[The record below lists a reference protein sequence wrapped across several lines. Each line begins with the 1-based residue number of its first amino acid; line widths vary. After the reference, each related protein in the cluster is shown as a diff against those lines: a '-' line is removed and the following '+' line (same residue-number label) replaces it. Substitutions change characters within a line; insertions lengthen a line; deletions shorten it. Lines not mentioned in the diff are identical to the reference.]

1 MIIGHYSD
9 ALNIQNPEE
18 MVHYYID
25 DLKTLP
31 SIVKLLGERADECQL
46 VDKMNINTLKTN
58 LEKNIE
64 KIKEANNKKKHSQ
77 Q

>member
-1 MIIGHYSD
+1 
-9 ALNIQNPEE
+9 

-31 SIVKLLGERADECQL
+31 TIVKLLGEKEDEYQL
-46 VDKMNINTLKTN
+46 VDKMNINLLKSK
-58 LEKNIE
+58 LEKSIE
-64 KIKEANNKKKHSQ
+64 KIKEADDKKKHSQ